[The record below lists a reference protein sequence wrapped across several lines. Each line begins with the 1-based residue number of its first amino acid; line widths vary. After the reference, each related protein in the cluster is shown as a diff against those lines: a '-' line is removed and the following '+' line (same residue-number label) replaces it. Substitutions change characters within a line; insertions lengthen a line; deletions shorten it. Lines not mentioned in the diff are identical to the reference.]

1 MTTNHKHEAGESH
14 VHGHAG
20 SFRQE
25 SKSRLLIVLYVTAS
39 YMVAEIIG
47 AFYTKS
53 LGLLAD
59 AGHMLSDVG
68 SLILALVAIWFASR
82 PPNALKTYGYYRSE
96 ILAGLING
104 VLLVG
109 LSVFIFFESYQ
120 RLSDPPEVKSLPM
133 LAVAVVGLLV
143 NFISFKLLHGVSKDS
158 VNTRAAYLEV
168 VSDMLATIGVIVAA
182 LIMLFTGWYQADPI
196 ISALI
201 GLMIL
206 PRTWNLLKECTNVLM
221 EGTPGHINLGS
232 LRNAMLAVP
241 GVVEMHDIHVWTITS
256 GRDAMSGHVTINKE
270 VPAENVLAEITRI
283 AQEEFG
289 INHTTFQVEETECK
303 GAGDS
308 CT

>member
-1 MTTNHKHEAGESH
+1 MSTSHNHHSH
-14 VHGHAG
+14 THGHG

-25 SKSRLLIVLYVTAS
+25 SKSRLLIVLYVTAA
-39 YMVAEIIG
+39 YMLAEIVG
-47 AFYTKS
+47 AYYTKS

-68 SLILALVAIWFASR
+68 SLILALVAIWFGSR
-82 PPNALKTYGYYRSE
+82 PPNPLKTYGYYRSE

-109 LSVFIFFESYQ
+109 LSVFILFESYQ

-133 LAVAVVGLLV
+133 LVVAVMGLLV
-143 NFISFKLLHGVSKDS
+143 NLVAFKLLHGVSKES
-158 VNTRAAYLEV
+158 VNMKAAYLEV
-168 VSDMLATIGVIVAA
+168 MSDLLATVGVIVAA
-182 LIMLFTGWYQADPI
+182 VIMLATGWYMADPI
-196 ISALI
+196 ISGLI

-221 EGTPGHINLGS
+221 EGTPGHIDLVK

-256 GRDAMSGHVTINKE
+256 GRDAMSGHVTINRE
-270 VPAENVLAEITRI
+270 VPAENVLSSITRI
-283 AQEEFG
+283 AQDEFG

-303 GAGDS
+303 GTDTCA
-308 CT
+308 

>member
-1 MTTNHKHEAGESH
+1 MSANHNHDDHSH
-14 VHGHAG
+14 VGHVGA
-20 SFRQE
+20 FRQE
-25 SKSRLLIVLYVTAS
+25 SKSRLLIVLYVTFA
-39 YMVAEIIG
+39 YMLAEIVA

-82 PPNALKTYGYYRSE
+82 PPNPLKTYGYYRSE

-104 VLLVG
+104 ALLLG
-109 LSVFIFFESYQ
+109 LSIFIFVESYQ

-133 LAVAVVGLLV
+133 LVVAILGLVVNL
-143 NFISFKLLHGVSKDS
+143 IAFKLLHGVSKES
-158 VNTRAAYLEV
+158 VNMKAAYLEV
-168 VSDMLATIGVIVAA
+168 VSDLLATVGVIVAA
-182 LIMLFTGWYQADPI
+182 LIMLTTGWYMADPI

-221 EGTPGHINLGS
+221 EGTPGHIDIAS
-232 LRNAMLAVP
+232 LRAALMAVP

-270 VPAENVLAEITRI
+270 VPAENVLSSLTRI
-283 AQEEFG
+283 AQDDFG

-303 GAGDS
+303 GTDTCA
-308 CT
+308 

>member
-1 MTTNHKHEAGESH
+1 MTTNHKHDQGDSH

-20 SFRQE
+20 AFRQE
-25 SKSRLLIVLYVTAS
+25 SKSRLLIVLYVTAT

-68 SLILALVAIWFASR
+68 SLVLALVAIWFASR

-109 LSVFIFFESYQ
+109 LSIFIFFESYQ

-133 LAVAVVGLLV
+133 LIVAIMGLVV
-143 NFISFKLLHGVSKDS
+143 NFISFKLLHGVAKDS
-158 VNTRAAYLEV
+158 INTKAAYLEV
-168 VSDMLATIGVIVAA
+168 MSDMLATIGVILAA
-182 LIMLFTGWYQADPI
+182 VIMLFTGWYQADPI

-221 EGTPGHINLGS
+221 EGTPGHINLTS

-256 GRDAMSGHVTINKE
+256 GRDAMSGHVTINRE
-270 VPAENVLAEITRI
+270 VPAENILSEITRI
-283 AQEEFG
+283 AQDEFG

-308 CT
+308 CA